1 MPPSPAPPEPNAEND
16 AIIHDDVI
24 AHDGPGTNPSIGFW
38 GSGGGAYQLVYLIL
52 GSEVKFRRWLSVCL
66 LRRYHQHVLL
76 EIPTRDQIMLV
87 QWNSAP

>member
-1 MPPSPAPPEPNAEND
+1 MPPSHAPPEPNAEND

-38 GSGGGAYQLVYLIL
+38 GSGGGAYQLVHQIL
-52 GSEVKFRRWLSVCL
+52 GSEVEFRPWLNVCL

-76 EIPTRDQIMLV
+76 ETPTRDQFMLV
-87 QWNSAP
+87 QRNSPP